1 MQDNLQLLFTA
12 LQISSVYIL
21 FSLGLTIIFG
31 VLKVVNF
38 AHGQFFTFG
47 ALVLSLV
54 LRALA
59 PSLGHGWAAY
69 LLAGLAG
76 LAGLAACLFAGL
88 VVYQFGFKRLERDMI
103 GSFILSAGLVLLFEG
118 IMLEVFGGAVRPV
131 PALLEGNVRLLG
143 LTVSSQRLVLLAFAV
158 LLTAA
163 IIVLLQRTR
172 FGKALRAVSIDHEA
186 AMLQGVAY
194 RQIALY
200 GFLMATAV
208 AAIAGMLI
216 APLAAVTPTLGDS
229 YLVKGFIA
237 VVVGG
242 MGSIVGAIVG
252 SVLIALLESFV
263 GFYFDPS
270 LANLAI
276 FVIVMVVLLV
286 RPKGFF
292 GND

>member
-76 LAGLAACLFAGL
+76 LAACIFAGL

-163 IIVLLQRTR
+163 IIALLQRTR

-242 MGSIVGAIVG
+242 MGSIAGAIVG

-276 FVIVMVVLLV
+276 FVIVMAVLLV

>member
-1 MQDNLQLLFTA
+1 MQDVFQLLFTA

-47 ALVLSLV
+47 ALVLSLA
-54 LRALA
+54 LNALA
-59 PSLGHGWAAY
+59 PRLGHGWAAY
-69 LLAGLAG
+69 ALAGA
-76 LAGLAACLFAGL
+76 AGLAACLAAGL
-88 VVYQFGFKRLERDMI
+88 LVYQLGFKRLERDMI

-118 IMLEVFGGAVRPV
+118 IMLEGFGGAVRPV
-131 PALLEGNVRLLG
+131 PALLEGNVELLG
-143 LTVSSQRLVLLAFAV
+143 LNVSSQRLVLLGFAV
-158 LLTAA
+158 ALTAA
-163 IIVLLQRTR
+163 IIVLLNRTR

-186 AMLQGVAY
+186 AMLQGIAY

-200 GFLMATAV
+200 GFLMATGV
-208 AAIAGMLI
+208 AAVAGMLI
-216 APLAAVTPTLGDS
+216 APVAAVTPTLGDS

-242 MGSIVGAIVG
+242 MGSIGGAIAG

-270 LANLAI
+270 MANLAI

-286 RPKGFF
+286 KPKGFF

>member
-1 MQDNLQLLFTA
+1 MQDVVQLLFTA
-12 LQISSVYIL
+12 LQISAVYIL

-76 LAGLAACLFAGL
+76 LAAGLALLL

>member
-47 ALVLSLV
+47 ALVLSLA
-54 LRALA
+54 LGALA

-69 LLAGLAG
+69 LVAA
-76 LAGLAACLFAGL
+76 LAGLAACLVAGL

-131 PALLEGNVRLLG
+131 PALLEGNVQLLG
-143 LTVSSQRLVLLAFAV
+143 LNVSAQRLVLLAFAV

-242 MGSIVGAIVG
+242 MGSIVGAIAG
-252 SVLIALLESFV
+252 SLVIALLESFV

-276 FVIVMVVLLV
+276 FVIVMAVLLV

>member
-38 AHGQFFTFG
+38 AHGQFFTFA

-54 LRALA
+54 LNWLSPRIENTYV
-59 PSLGHGWAAY
+59 AY
-69 LLAGLAG
+69 LLAGMT
-76 LAGLAACLFAGL
+76 GLAACLMLGL
-88 VVYQFGFKRLERDMI
+88 VIYQFGFKRLERDMI
-103 GSFILSAGLVLLFEG
+103 GSFILSAGLVLFFEG
-118 IMLEVFGGAVRPV
+118 IMLKVFGGAVRPV
-131 PALLEGNVRLLG
+131 PALIDGNVELLG
-143 LTVSSQRLVLLAFAV
+143 LNVSSQRLTLFVFAV
-158 LLTAA
+158 VLTVVIITLLNK
-163 IIVLLQRTR
+163 TR

-194 RQIALY
+194 RKIALY
-200 GFLMATAV
+200 GFLIATGV

-216 APLAAVTPTLGDS
+216 APMAAVTPTLGDS

-252 SVLIALLESFV
+252 SVLIALLESFI

-270 LANLAI
+270 VANLTI

-286 RPKGFF
+286 KPKGFF

>member
-12 LQISSVYIL
+12 LQISSVYVL

-31 VLKVVNF
+31 VLKIVNF
-38 AHGQFFTFG
+38 AHGQFFTFA
-47 ALVLSLV
+47 ALVLSLA
-54 LRALA
+54 LNRLA
-59 PSLGHGWAAY
+59 PYVGNPYAAY

-76 LAGLAACLFAGL
+76 LAAGL
-88 VVYQFGFKRLERDMI
+88 LAGLLVYQFGFKRLERDMI

-118 IMLEVFGGAVRPV
+118 LMLDTFGGAVRPV
-131 PALLEGNVRLLG
+131 PALIGGNVELLG
-143 LTVSSQRLVLLAFAV
+143 LSVSSQRLVLFVFAV
-158 LLTAA
+158 ALTAL
-163 IIVLLQRTR
+163 ILVLLNRTK
-172 FGKALRAVSIDHEA
+172 FGRALRAVSIDHEA

-194 RQIALY
+194 RKIALY
-200 GFLMATAV
+200 GFLIATGV
-208 AAIAGMLI
+208 AAVAGMLI
-216 APLAAVTPTLGDS
+216 APVAAVTPTLGDS

-242 MGSIVGAIVG
+242 MGSIVGAIFG
-252 SVLIALLESFV
+252 SLLIALLESFV

-270 LANLAI
+270 VANLMI

-286 RPKGFF
+286 KPKGFF

>member
-1 MQDNLQLLFTA
+1 
-12 LQISSVYIL
+12 
-21 FSLGLTIIFG
+21 

-69 LLAGLAG
+69 LLAG

-276 FVIVMVVLLV
+276 FVIVMAVLLV

>member
-1 MQDNLQLLFTA
+1 MQDVVQLLFTA
-12 LQISSVYIL
+12 LQISAVYIL

-76 LAGLAACLFAGL
+76 LAACLALGL

>member
-1 MQDNLQLLFTA
+1 MQDVVQLLFTA

-69 LLAGLAG
+69 LLAG

>member
-1 MQDNLQLLFTA
+1 MQDVFQLLFTA

-47 ALVLSLV
+47 ALVLSLA
-54 LRALA
+54 LNALA
-59 PSLGHGWAAY
+59 PRLGNGWAAY
-69 LLAGLAG
+69 ALAGV
-76 LAGLAACLFAGL
+76 AGLAACLAAGL
-88 VVYQFGFKRLERDMI
+88 LVYQFGFKRLERDMI

-118 IMLEVFGGAVRPV
+118 IMLEGFGGAVRPV
-131 PALLEGNVRLLG
+131 PALLEGNVELLRLN
-143 LTVSSQRLVLLAFAV
+143 VSSQRLVLLGFAV
-158 LLTAA
+158 ALTAA
-163 IIVLLQRTR
+163 IIVLLNRTR

-186 AMLQGVAY
+186 AMLQGIAY

-200 GFLMATAV
+200 GFLMATGV
-208 AAIAGMLI
+208 AAVAGMLI
-216 APLAAVTPTLGDS
+216 APVAAVTPTLGDS

-242 MGSIVGAIVG
+242 MGSIGGAIAG

-270 LANLAI
+270 MANLAI

-286 RPKGFF
+286 KPKGFF

>member
-12 LQISSVYIL
+12 LQISSVYIP

-69 LLAGLAG
+69 LLAG

-276 FVIVMVVLLV
+276 FVIVMAVLLV

>member
-69 LLAGLAG
+69 LLAG

-276 FVIVMVVLLV
+276 FVIVMAVLLV

>member
-76 LAGLAACLFAGL
+76 LAACLALGL

>member
-1 MQDNLQLLFTA
+1 MQDVFQLLFTA

-47 ALVLSLV
+47 ALVLSLA
-54 LRALA
+54 LNALA
-59 PSLGHGWAAY
+59 PRLGHGWAAY
-69 LLAGLAG
+69 ALAGA
-76 LAGLAACLFAGL
+76 AGLAACLAAGL
-88 VVYQFGFKRLERDMI
+88 LVYQFGFKRLERDMI

-131 PALLEGNVRLLG
+131 PALLEGNVELLG
-143 LTVSSQRLVLLAFAV
+143 LNVSSQRLVLLGFAV
-158 LLTAA
+158 ALTAA
-163 IIVLLQRTR
+163 IIVLLNRTR

-186 AMLQGVAY
+186 AMLQGIAY

-200 GFLMATAV
+200 GFLMATGV
-208 AAIAGMLI
+208 AAVAGMLI
-216 APLAAVTPTLGDS
+216 APVAAVTPTLGDS

-242 MGSIVGAIVG
+242 MGSIGGAIVG

-270 LANLAI
+270 MANLAI

-286 RPKGFF
+286 KPKGFF

>member
-1 MQDNLQLLFTA
+1 MQDVVQLLFTA
-12 LQISSVYIL
+12 LQISAVYIL

-69 LLAGLAG
+69 LLAG

-237 VVVGG
+237 VVVEG

>member
-1 MQDNLQLLFTA
+1 MQDVFQLLFTA

-47 ALVLSLV
+47 ALVLSLA
-54 LRALA
+54 LNALA
-59 PSLGHGWAAY
+59 LRLGHGWAAY
-69 LLAGLAG
+69 ALAGA
-76 LAGLAACLFAGL
+76 AGLAACLAAGL
-88 VVYQFGFKRLERDMI
+88 LVYQFGFKRLERDMI

-131 PALLEGNVRLLG
+131 LALLEGNVELLG
-143 LTVSSQRLVLLAFAV
+143 LNVSSQRLVLLGFAV
-158 LLTAA
+158 ALTAA
-163 IIVLLQRTR
+163 IIVLLNRTR

-186 AMLQGVAY
+186 AMLQGIAY

-208 AAIAGMLI
+208 AAVAGMLI
-216 APLAAVTPTLGDS
+216 APVAAVTPTLGDS

-242 MGSIVGAIVG
+242 MGSIGGAIVG

-270 LANLAI
+270 MANLAI

-286 RPKGFF
+286 KPKGFF

>member
-1 MQDNLQLLFTA
+1 MHDVSQLLFTA

-21 FSLGLTIIFG
+21 FALGLTIIFG

-47 ALVLSLV
+47 ALGLSLA
-54 LRALA
+54 LNALA
-59 PSLGHGWAAY
+59 PRLGHGWTAY
-69 LLAGLAG
+69 LLSGVAALLACLAAGL
-76 LAGLAACLFAGL
+76 L
-88 VVYQFGFKRLERDMI
+88 VYQFGFKRLERDMI
-103 GSFILSAGLVLLFEG
+103 GSFILSAGFVLLFEG
-118 IMLEVFGGAVRPV
+118 VMLEVFGGAVRPV
-131 PALLEGNVRLLG
+131 PALAEGNVELLG
-143 LTVSSQRLVLLAFAV
+143 LNVSSQRLVLLVFAV
-158 LLTAA
+158 ALTAA
-163 IIVLLQRTR
+163 IVMLLNRTR

-186 AMLQGVAY
+186 AMLQGIAY

-200 GFLMATAV
+200 GFLMATGV

-216 APLAAVTPTLGDS
+216 APVAAVTPTLGDS

-242 MGSIVGAIVG
+242 MGSIGGAIVG
-252 SVLIALLESFV
+252 SLLIALLESFV
-263 GFYFDPS
+263 GFYVDPS
-270 LANLAI
+270 MANLSI

-286 RPKGFF
+286 KPKGFF

>member
-38 AHGQFFTFG
+38 AHGQFFTFA
-47 ALVLSLV
+47 ALMLSLGLSWLAPRIGNPYLV
-54 LRALA
+54 YALA
-59 PSLGHGWAAY
+59 GTG
-69 LLAGLAG
+69 
-76 LAGLAACLFAGL
+76 GLAACLLFGL
-88 VVYQFGFKRLERDMI
+88 VLYQFGFKRLERDMI

-118 IMLEVFGGAVRPV
+118 LMLEVFGGAVRPV
-131 PALLEGNVRLLG
+131 PSLVEGNLDVAGISVSKQRLILFVFAAVLTGVIIALLK
-143 LTVSSQRLVLLAFAV
+143 S
-158 LLTAA
+158 
-163 IIVLLQRTR
+163 TR
-172 FGKALRAVSIDHEA
+172 FGKALRAVAIDHEA
-186 AMLQGVAY
+186 AMLQGIAY
-194 RQIALY
+194 RKIALH
-200 GFLMATAV
+200 GFLIATGV

-216 APLAAVTPTLGDS
+216 APVAAVTPTLGDS

-242 MGSIVGAIVG
+242 MGSIVGAILG
-252 SVLIALLESFV
+252 SLLIAILETFV

-270 LANLAI
+270 AANLTI
-276 FVIVMVVLLV
+276 FVIVMLVLLIK
-286 RPKGFF
+286 PKGFF

>member
-1 MQDNLQLLFTA
+1 MQDVFQLLFTA

-47 ALVLSLV
+47 ALVLSLA
-54 LRALA
+54 LNALA
-59 PSLGHGWAAY
+59 PRLGHGWAAY
-69 LLAGLAG
+69 LAAG
-76 LAGLAACLFAGL
+76 LAGLAACLVAGL
-88 VVYQFGFKRLERDMI
+88 VIYQFGFKRLERDMI

-118 IMLEVFGGAVRPV
+118 LMLEVFGGAVRPV
-131 PALLEGNVRLLG
+131 PALLDGNVHLLG
-143 LTVSSQRLVLLAFAV
+143 LTVSSQRLVLLGFAV

-163 IIVLLQRTR
+163 IIVLLNRTR

-186 AMLQGVAY
+186 AMLQGIAY

-208 AAIAGMLI
+208 AAVAGMLI
-216 APLAAVTPTLGDS
+216 APVAAVTPTLGDS

-252 SVLIALLESFV
+252 SLLIALLESFV

-276 FVIVMVVLLV
+276 FVIVMIVLLV
-286 RPKGFF
+286 KPKGFF

>member
-1 MQDNLQLLFTA
+1 MQDVFQLLFTA

-21 FSLGLTIIFG
+21 FALGLTIIFG

-47 ALVLSLV
+47 ALVLSLA
-54 LRALA
+54 LNALA
-59 PSLGHGWAAY
+59 PRLGHGWAAY
-69 LLAGLAG
+69 LLSGAAALLACLAAGL
-76 LAGLAACLFAGL
+76 L
-88 VVYQFGFKRLERDMI
+88 VYQFGFKRLERDMI

-118 IMLEVFGGAVRPV
+118 GMLEVFGGAVRPV
-131 PALLEGNVRLLG
+131 PALLEGNAELLG
-143 LTVSSQRLVLLAFAV
+143 LNVSSQRLVLLVFAV
-158 LLTAA
+158 ALTAA
-163 IIVLLQRTR
+163 IVVLLNRTR

-186 AMLQGVAY
+186 AMLQGIAY

-200 GFLMATAV
+200 GFLMATGV

-216 APLAAVTPTLGDS
+216 APVAAVTPTLGDS

-242 MGSIVGAIVG
+242 MGSIGGAIVG
-252 SVLIALLESFV
+252 SLLIALLESFV
-263 GFYFDPS
+263 GFYVDPS
-270 LANLAI
+270 MANLAI
-276 FVIVMVVLLV
+276 FVIVMIVLLV
-286 RPKGFF
+286 KPKGFF

>member
-1 MQDNLQLLFTA
+1 MQDVFQLLFTA

-47 ALVLSLV
+47 ALVLSLA
-54 LRALA
+54 LNALA
-59 PSLGHGWAAY
+59 PRLGHGWAAY
-69 LLAGLAG
+69 ALAGA
-76 LAGLAACLFAGL
+76 AGLAACLTAGL
-88 VVYQFGFKRLERDMI
+88 LVYQFGFKRLERDMI

-131 PALLEGNVRLLG
+131 PALLEGNVELLG
-143 LTVSSQRLVLLAFAV
+143 LNVSSQRLVLLGFAV
-158 LLTAA
+158 ALTAA
-163 IIVLLQRTR
+163 IIVLLNRTR

-186 AMLQGVAY
+186 AMLQGIAY

-200 GFLMATAV
+200 GFLMATGV
-208 AAIAGMLI
+208 AAVAGMLI
-216 APLAAVTPTLGDS
+216 APVAAVTPTLGDS

-242 MGSIVGAIVG
+242 MGSIGGAIAG

-270 LANLAI
+270 MANLAI

-286 RPKGFF
+286 KPKGFF

>member
-1 MQDNLQLLFTA
+1 MQDTFQLLFTA

-38 AHGQFFTFG
+38 AHGQFFTFA
-47 ALVLSLV
+47 ALMLSL
-54 LRALA
+54 ALNW
-59 PSLGHGWAAY
+59 LGPRLGNSHAAY
-69 LLAGLAG
+69 LLAGA
-76 LAGLAACLFAGL
+76 AGLAACLAAGL
-88 VVYQFGFKRLERDMI
+88 LIYQFGFKRLERDMI
-103 GSFILSAGLVLLFEG
+103 GSFILSAGLVLFFEG
-118 IMLEVFGGAVRPV
+118 VMLEAFGGAVRPV
-131 PALLEGNVRLLG
+131 PALLDGNVQFLDLN
-143 LTVSSQRLVLLAFAV
+143 VSSQRLVLLVFAAV
-158 LLTAA
+158 LTAL
-163 IIVLLQRTR
+163 IITLLHGTR

-186 AMLQGVAY
+186 AMLQGIAY
-194 RQIALY
+194 RRIALY
-200 GFLMATAV
+200 GFLIATSL

-242 MGSIVGAIVG
+242 MGSIVGAIAG
-252 SVLIALLESFV
+252 SLIIALLESFI

-270 LANLAI
+270 VANLTI

-286 RPKGFF
+286 KPKGFF

>member
-1 MQDNLQLLFTA
+1 MQDIFQLLFTA

-21 FSLGLTIIFG
+21 FSLGLTLIFG

-47 ALVLSLV
+47 ALVLSLT
-54 LRALA
+54 LNALA
-59 PSLGHGWAAY
+59 TKLGHGYLAY
-69 LLAGLAG
+69 ALAGATALIACLAAG
-76 LAGLAACLFAGL
+76 LL
-88 VVYQFGFKRLERDMI
+88 VYQFGFKRLERDMI
-103 GSFILSAGLVLLFEG
+103 GSFILSTGLVLLFEG

-131 PALLEGNVRLLG
+131 PALLEGTVSLFG
-143 LTVSSQRLVLLAFAV
+143 LTVSSQRLVLLVVAL

-163 IIVLLQRTR
+163 FIGLLERTK

-186 AMLQGVAY
+186 AMLQGIAY

-200 GFLMATAV
+200 GFLMATGV
-208 AAIAGMLI
+208 AAVAGMLI
-216 APLAAVTPTLGDS
+216 APVAAVTPTLGDS

-242 MGSIVGAIVG
+242 MGSISGAIVG
-252 SVLIALLESFV
+252 SVLIALLETFV

-286 RPKGFF
+286 RPTGLF

>member
-1 MQDNLQLLFTA
+1 MQDVVQLLFTA
-12 LQISSVYIL
+12 LQISAVYIL

-47 ALVLSLV
+47 ALVLSLA
-54 LRALA
+54 LHALA

-69 LLAGLAG
+69 LLAG

>member
-1 MQDNLQLLFTA
+1 MQDNFQLLFTA

-47 ALVLSLV
+47 AMVLSLS
-54 LRALA
+54 LGALA
-59 PSLGHGWAAY
+59 PSLGHGWTAY

-76 LAGLAACLFAGL
+76 LAACLVVGL

-103 GSFILSAGLVLLFEG
+103 GSFILSTGLVLLFEG

-131 PALLEGNVRLLG
+131 PALLDGNVQLLG
-143 LTVSSQRLVLLAFAV
+143 LNVSAQRLVLLVFAV

-208 AAIAGMLI
+208 AAVAGMLI
-216 APLAAVTPTLGDS
+216 APMAAVTPTLGDS

-252 SVLIALLESFV
+252 SLIIALLETFV

-286 RPKGFF
+286 KPKGFF